1 MGSSCFKRQ
10 HEKLT
15 KDVGLQGC
23 GNWHAG
29 SQILQGCHLRKGTA
43 EGKRRQ
49 TLCDKRDN
57 NSVWK
62 QFPPNF
68 TFLLKDLFVKDPN
81 TVILFEHHNKH
92 AGHRPV
98 TFVTRKRF
106 AVLLRKLTIT
116 GWGPG
121 ISLCYCLLR
130 ARSSATITGNK
141 RKYNQKVLLSFSIPR
156 LVIACTQH
164 LEI

>member
-1 MGSSCFKRQ
+1 MTTRKADHRRWSR
-10 HEKLT
+10 
-15 KDVGLQGC
+15 GLRELARWVS
-23 GNWHAG
+23 NFAG
-29 SQILQGCHLRKGTA
+29 LSLVNLRKGTA
-43 EGKRRQ
+43 APGGKRRQ

-68 TFLLKDLFVKDPN
+68 TFLLKDQDPN
-81 TVILFEHHNKH
+81 TVILIEHHKKH
-92 AGHRPV
+92 AGNRPV

-106 AVLLRKLTIT
+106 ALLRKLTFM

-130 ARSSATITGNK
+130 ACPSATTTGNK
-141 RKYNQKVLLSFSIPR
+141 RKYNQKCFLAFQFP
-156 LVIACTQH
+156 A
-164 LEI
+164 